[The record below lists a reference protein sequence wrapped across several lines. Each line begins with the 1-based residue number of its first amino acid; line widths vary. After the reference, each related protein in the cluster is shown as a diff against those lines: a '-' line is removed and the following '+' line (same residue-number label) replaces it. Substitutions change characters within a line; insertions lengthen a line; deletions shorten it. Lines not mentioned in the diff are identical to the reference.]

1 MPQVG
6 KHQRLKGDT
15 MAILMLNYASI
26 KAVTISRKQK
36 FKITCEIYAIWIE
49 CSNLTNG
56 EWSECHSK
64 WDASYRNTLIKAIIS
79 KLFWKRLS
87 LLDAIYGVSN
97 VLIMAKPVAISN
109 SKEEISGKDYLK
121 VIIK

>member
-26 KAVTISRKQK
+26 KAVTMSRKQK
-36 FKITCEIYAIWIE
+36 FKITHEIYAIWIE

-56 EWSECHSK
+56 EWSECHK
-64 WDASYRNTLIKAIIS
+64 WDAFYRNTLIKAIIS

-87 LLDAIYGVSN
+87 LLDAIYRVSN
-97 VLIMAKPVAISN
+97 VLIMAKPVAISK
-109 SKEEISGKDYLK
+109 SKEEMRGKDYLK